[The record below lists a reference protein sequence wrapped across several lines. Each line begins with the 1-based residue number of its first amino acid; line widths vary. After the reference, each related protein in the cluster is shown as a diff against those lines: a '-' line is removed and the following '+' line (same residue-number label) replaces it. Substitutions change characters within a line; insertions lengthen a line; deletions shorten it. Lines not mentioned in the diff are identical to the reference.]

1 MFCLVQS
8 WFDDEKADQ
17 AKLPGEFEKTLNAF
31 DRLILLRAM
40 RPDRVSTA
48 LAKWIGEVSQR
59 ETTTLYVL
67 LASVHTGTGGQSM
80 EHGTWA
86 RYGMVWYGMVWYQ

>member
-1 MFCLVQS
+1 MVLPFRVQA

-17 AKLPGEFEKTLNAF
+17 AKLPGEFEKSLNAF

-48 LAKWIGEVSQR
+48 LAKWIGEVSMKNECLGSYSGR
-59 ETTTLYVL
+59 SEERAISVFS
-67 LASVHTGTGGQSM
+67 ASGVVGDPEGK
-80 EHGTWA
+80 
-86 RYGMVWYGMVWYQ
+86 

>member
-1 MFCLVQS
+1 MSCIRMFRVVLFCFVQS

-48 LAKWIGEVSQR
+48 LAKWIGEVSEH
-59 ETTTLYVL
+59 ETTGI
-67 LASVHTGTGGQSM
+67 SK
-80 EHGTWA
+80 
-86 RYGMVWYGMVWYQ
+86 